1 MDGVLERV
9 TFANPETGYTIA
21 RIAPERG
28 SGAGPEL
35 VTAVGP
41 LLGAQV
47 GEFLRLRGRWSSHPR
62 YGRQFEVHSYSTVLP
77 ATAAGIQ
84 KYLGSGLIKGI
95 GPVMAERMVA
105 HFGVDIMHVIDDE
118 PGRLIEV
125 DGLGPKRTAMIAA
138 AWAEQKAIKEVMIF
152 LQGVGVST
160 SLAVRI
166 YKKYGD
172 ASVSVVRSEPYR
184 LAADVWGIG
193 FKTADTIA
201 AAVGIAP
208 DSPERIKA
216 GLAYTLSEAADDG
229 HCYLP
234 APNLIAD
241 AAKILDVP
249 AELIVPCLDELA
261 AAEGVVREAVPASAL
276 SAQAETAPQVPA
288 VYLPPFYQAE
298 RSLAQALLRLLA
310 ARADRLSAFAAVDW
324 DKALGW
330 LRGRTGAE
338 LAPEQ
343 ADAVRL
349 ALTSKVAVLTGGP
362 GCGKSFTVRSVVELA
377 RAKGAKIVLAA
388 PTGRAAKR
396 LAELTGHE
404 AATIHR
410 LLQLRPGGEP
420 SFDATSPLDADLV
433 VVDETSMV
441 DVILANKLVKAV
453 PPGAHLLLVGDV
465 DQLPSVGAGEVLADL
480 LAAGSLPV
488 VRLIKIFRQAQQ
500 SGIVVNAHRINAGQM
515 PALSG
520 FGDFFWFGCE
530 DTEQT
535 AELVVDIVARRIPAR
550 FSLDPRRDV
559 QVLCPMHRG
568 PAGAGNLN
576 LLLQEALTPFAEG
589 RPERRYGGRVFRI
602 GDKVTQLRNNYD
614 KGAAGIFNGTVGVV
628 TGMSLEEHTLTVQT
642 DEDESVDY
650 GFDELDELAHA
661 YAVTIHRS
669 QGSEYPAVVIP
680 LTTSSW
686 MMLQRNLLYTGVTRA
701 KKLVVLAGSAAPWP
715 PRYAPGAPAAATP
728 PWLTACTLRVYL
740 PDVVGC
746 ELSHDDRMHDPLLVF
761 PARTAGRTGA
771 RDGQSGSRW
780 RTVAD
785 RLDDLPQAEGT
796 SRCSVAYLGGE
807 AVVRASAPMMGLG
820 LLGGRPRGLFSVV
833 IAPWAKIWPPQTPCG
848 SWRSTAPARQIRRI
862 GQGWQYALA
871 SSRSAGRS
879 ENHSCGFSRRHGSGS
894 SSAVACVVSR
904 TRELAMACYRP
915 GTGAAGLWLPDR
927 CRPAPERLRR
937 VIRWACTMSG
947 SRGSAASGSC
957 RPLADPRWRL
967 ARWICFM

>member
-1 MDGVLERV
+1 MPAVVGGQGGGAVLDGVLERV

-28 SGAGPEL
+28 ADL
-35 VTAVGP
+35 ITAVGP

-47 GEFLRLRGRWSSHPR
+47 GEFLRLRGRWSSHPK
-62 YGRQFEVHSYSTVLP
+62 YGRQFEVHSYATVLP

-118 PGRLIEV
+118 PARLIEV
-125 DGLGPKRTAMIAA
+125 GGLGPKRTAMIAA

-172 ASVSVVRSEPYR
+172 ASVPVVRSEPYR

-201 AAVGIAP
+201 AAVGIAA

-234 APNLIAD
+234 APNLVAD

-249 AELIVPCLDELA
+249 AALVTPALDELA
-261 AAEGVVREAVPASAL
+261 AAEGVIRETVPASVP
-276 SAQAETAPQVPA
+276 SAPARSAPVPSAPQVPA
-288 VYLPPFYQAE
+288 VYLPPFHQAE
-298 RSLAQALLRLLA
+298 RSLAHALLRLHA
-310 ARADRLSAFAAVDW
+310 ARADRLSAFAATDW

-330 LRGRTGAE
+330 LARRTAAQ

-343 ADAVRL
+343 AQAVRL
-349 ALTSKVAVLTGGP
+349 ALTSRVAVLTGGP

-377 RAKGAKIVLAA
+377 RAKGARIVLAA

-396 LAELTGHE
+396 LAELAGHE

-420 SFDATSPLDADLV
+420 SFDAAKPLDADLV

-453 PPGAHLLLVGDV
+453 APGAHLLLVGDV
-465 DQLPSVGAGEVLADL
+465 DQLPSVGAGEVLRDL

-488 VRLIKIFRQAQQ
+488 VRLTKIFRQAQQ
-500 SGIVVNAHRINAGQM
+500 SGIVVNAHRVNAGQL

-530 DTEQT
+530 DTEAT
-535 AELVVDIVARRIPAR
+535 AGLVVDIVARRIPAR
-550 FSLDPRRDV
+550 FGLDPRRDV

-576 LLLQEALTPFAEG
+576 LLLQDALTPFRDGA
-589 RPERRYGGRVFRI
+589 PERRYGGRVFRI

-614 KGAAGIFNGTVGVV
+614 KGAAGVFNGTVGVV
-628 TGMSLEEHTLTVQT
+628 TAMSLEDHTLAVRT
-642 DEDESVDY
+642 DEDEQVDY

-686 MMLQRNLLYTGVTRA
+686 MMLQRNLLYTGITRA
-701 KKLVVLAGSAAPWP
+701 KKLVVLAGSRRAL
-715 PRYAPGAPAAATP
+715 AAA
-728 PWLTACTLRVYL
+728 V
-740 PDVVGC
+740 
-746 ELSHDDRMHDPLLVF
+746 
-761 PARTAGRTGA
+761 RT
-771 RDGQSGSRW
+771 
-780 RTVAD
+780 
-785 RLDDLPQAEGT
+785 
-796 SRCSVAYLGGE
+796 
-807 AVVRASAPMMGLG
+807 
-820 LLGGRPRGLFSVV
+820 
-833 IAPWAKIWPPQTPCG
+833 K
-848 SWRSTAPARQIRRI
+848 
-862 GQGWQYALA
+862 
-871 SSRSAGRS
+871 SAGRRHTALAHRLNP
-879 ENHSCGFSRRHGSGS
+879 EAPPSRRRQTDASM
-894 SSAVACVVSR
+894 
-904 TRELAMACYRP
+904 TRYR
-915 GTGAAGLWLPDR
+915 
-927 CRPAPERLRR
+927 
-937 VIRWACTMSG
+937 
-947 SRGSAASGSC
+947 
-957 RPLADPRWRL
+957 
-967 ARWICFM
+967 

>member
-1 MDGVLERV
+1 MRKLSVEGAVLDGVLERV

-21 RIAPERG
+21 RIAPVKGGGEVRKLYVE
-28 SGAGPEL
+28 GAEL
-35 VTAVGP
+35 VTVVGP

-47 GEFLRLRGRWSSHPR
+47 GEFLRLRGRWSAHPR
-62 YGRQFEVHSYSTVLP
+62 YGRQFEVHSYATVLP

-105 HFGVDIMHVIDDE
+105 HFGADIMHVIEDE
-118 PGRLIEV
+118 PGRLVEV
-125 DGLGPKRTAMIAA
+125 GGLGPKRTAMIAA

-152 LQGVGVST
+152 LQGVGTST

-193 FKTADTIA
+193 FKTADAIA
-201 AAVGIAP
+201 AAVGIAA

-249 AELIVPCLDELA
+249 AELIAPGLDELA
-261 AAEGVVREAVPASAL
+261 AAEGVVREAVPAQ
-276 SAQAETAPQVPA
+276 AQAAPLVPA

-298 RSLAQALLRLLA
+298 RSVARALLRLLA

-324 DKALGW
+324 GKALGW

-377 RAKGAKIVLAA
+377 RAKGARIVLAA

-410 LLQLRPGGEP
+410 LLALRPGGEP
-420 SFDATSPLDADLV
+420 SFDADNPLDADLV

-441 DVILANKLVKAV
+441 DVILAGKLIKAV
-453 PPGAHLLLVGDV
+453 APGAHLLLVGDV
-465 DQLPSVGAGEVLADL
+465 DQLPSVGAGEVLRDL

-488 VRLIKIFRQAQQ
+488 VRLTKIFRQAQQ

-515 PALSG
+515 PALAG

-530 DTEQT
+530 DAEQA
-535 AELVVDIVARRIPAR
+535 AEVVVDIVARRIPAR
-550 FSLDPRRDV
+550 FGLDPRRDV

-576 LLLQEALTPFAEG
+576 LLLQQALTPVRDGA
-589 RPERRYGGRVFRI
+589 PERRYGGRVFRV

-614 KGAAGIFNGTVGVV
+614 KGAAGVFNGTVGVV
-628 TGMSLEEHTLTVQT
+628 TGMSLEDHTLTVRT

-701 KKLVVLAGSAAPWP
+701 KKLVVLAGSRRAL
-715 PRYAPGAPAAATP
+715 AAA
-728 PWLTACTLRVYL
+728 V
-740 PDVVGC
+740 
-746 ELSHDDRMHDPLLVF
+746 
-761 PARTAGRTGA
+761 RTRGAGRRHT
-771 RDGQSGSRW
+771 
-780 RTVAD
+780 
-785 RLDDLPQAEGT
+785 
-796 SRCSVAYLGGE
+796 
-807 AVVRASAPMMGLG
+807 
-820 LLGGRPRGLFSVV
+820 
-833 IAPWAKIWPPQTPCG
+833 
-848 SWRSTAPARQIRRI
+848 
-862 GQGWQYALA
+862 ALA
-871 SSRSAGRS
+871 HRLHEG
-879 ENHSCGFSRRHGSGS
+879 GKDRRQ
-894 SSAVACVVSR
+894 
-904 TRELAMACYRP
+904 P
-915 GTGAAGLWLPDR
+915 P
-927 CRPAPERLRR
+927 
-937 VIRWACTMSG
+937 
-947 SRGSAASGSC
+947 
-957 RPLADPRWRL
+957 
-967 ARWICFM
+967 